1 MNEVFENNMKFAP
14 LLRFYYRYKV
24 IILSSLFAVIAITAI
39 GLFLSVTSKINH
51 EKAAVIYNEW
61 LEQDSQV
68 EIEKNK
74 ADELLNELIT
84 SYKKTGYTKL
94 ALLNSASV
102 SARDGD
108 GKKALEGFTI
118 LVNLTDGLGSN
129 KLYNKLARVSSAR
142 LLSSDKQY
150 DAALNMLEKYS
161 SKSTD
166 AYIHEL
172 TGDILLKKN
181 EILLAKNQYLLAKD
195 KYIDEASQSIIS
207 MKLAN
212 IES

>member
-84 SYKKTGYTKL
+84 AYKKTGYTKL
-94 ALLNSASV
+94 ALLNSASM

-212 IES
+212 IET

>member
-1 MNEVFENNMKFAP
+1 M
-14 LLRFYYRYKV
+14 
-24 IILSSLFAVIAITAI
+24 
-39 GLFLSVTSKINH
+39 G
-51 EKAAVIYNEW
+51 
-61 LEQDSQV
+61 
-68 EIEKNK
+68 
-74 ADELLNELIT
+74 
-84 SYKKTGYTKL
+84 
-94 ALLNSASV
+94 
-102 SARDGD
+102 
-108 GKKALEGFTI
+108 
-118 LVNLTDGLGSN
+118 N

-181 EILLAKNQYLLAKD
+181 EVLLAKNQYLSAKD

>member
-24 IILSSLFAVIAITAI
+24 IILSSLFAVIVITAI

-84 SYKKTGYTKL
+84 AYKKTGYTKL
-94 ALLNSASV
+94 ALLNSASM

>member
-84 SYKKTGYTKL
+84 AYKKTGYTKL
-94 ALLNSASV
+94 ALLNSASM

-181 EILLAKNQYLLAKD
+181 EVLLAKNQYLLSKR
-195 KYIDEASQSIIS
+195 
-207 MKLAN
+207 
-212 IES
+212 

>member
-84 SYKKTGYTKL
+84 SYRKTGYTKL

>member
-24 IILSSLFAVIAITAI
+24 IILSSLFAVIAITSI

-84 SYKKTGYTKL
+84 AYKKTGYTKL
-94 ALLNSASV
+94 ALLNSASM

-181 EILLAKNQYLLAKD
+181 EVLLAKNQYLSAKD

-207 MKLAN
+207 MKPAN

>member
-1 MNEVFENNMKFAP
+1 MNC
-14 LLRFYYRYKV
+14 
-24 IILSSLFAVIAITAI
+24 
-39 GLFLSVTSKINH
+39 
-51 EKAAVIYNEW
+51 
-61 LEQDSQV
+61 
-68 EIEKNK
+68 
-74 ADELLNELIT
+74 LNELIT
-84 SYKKTGYTKL
+84 AYKKTGYTKL
-94 ALLNSASV
+94 ALLNSASM

-108 GKKALEGFTI
+108 KEKALESFTI
-118 LVNLTDGLGSN
+118 LVNLTDGFRSN

-161 SKSTD
+161 SKPTD

-181 EILLAKNQYLLAKD
+181 EVLLAKNQYLLAKD

>member
-14 LLRFYYRYKV
+14 LLKFYYRHKV
-24 IILSSLFAVIAITAI
+24 IILSSLIAVITITAI
-39 GLFLSVTSKINH
+39 SLFLSATSKIND

-61 LEQDSQV
+61 LEQDSEV
-68 EIEKNK
+68 ESEKNK

-94 ALLNSASV
+94 ALLNSASM
-102 SARDGD
+102 SARDAD
-108 GKKALEGFTI
+108 KEKALGSYTI
-118 LVNLTDGLGSN
+118 LVNLTDGFRSN

-161 SKSTD
+161 SKPTD

-181 EILLAKNQYLLAKD
+181 EVLLAKNQYLLAKD

>member
-94 ALLNSASV
+94 ALLNSASM

-195 KYIDEASQSIIS
+195 KYIDEASQSIIA

>member
-14 LLRFYYRYKV
+14 FLRFYYRYKV

-84 SYKKTGYTKL
+84 AYKKTGYTKL
-94 ALLNSASV
+94 ALLNSASM

>member
-24 IILSSLFAVIAITAI
+24 IILSSLFAIIAITAI

-94 ALLNSASV
+94 ALLNSASM

>member
-94 ALLNSASV
+94 ALLNSASM

>member
-14 LLRFYYRYKV
+14 LLKFYYRYKV
-24 IILSSLFAVIAITAI
+24 IILSSLFAVITITAI
-39 GLFLSVTSKINH
+39 SLFLSAASERNH
-51 EKAAVIYNEW
+51 EKAAVIYNDWVE
-61 LEQDSQV
+61 EVSQV
-68 EIEKNK
+68 ESDKSK

-94 ALLNSASV
+94 ALLSSASM
-102 SARDGD
+102 SARDGENE
-108 GKKALEGFTI
+108 KALESFLI
-118 LVNLTDGLGSN
+118 LVNLTDGFRSN

-181 EILLAKNQYLLAKD
+181 EVLLAKNQYLSAKD

>member
-14 LLRFYYRYKV
+14 LLKFYYRYKV

-84 SYKKTGYTKL
+84 AYKKTGYTKL
-94 ALLNSASV
+94 ALLNSASM

-118 LVNLTDGLGSN
+118 LVNFNDCLGSN

>member
-14 LLRFYYRYKV
+14 LLKFYYRHKV
-24 IILSSLFAVIAITAI
+24 IILSSLIAVITITAI
-39 GLFLSVTSKINH
+39 SLFLSATSKIND

-61 LEQDSQV
+61 LEQDSEV
-68 EIEKNK
+68 ESEKNK
-74 ADELLNELIT
+74 AEELLNELIT

-94 ALLNSASV
+94 ALLNSASM

-108 GKKALEGFTI
+108 KEKALESFTI
-118 LVNLTDGLGSN
+118 LVNLTDGFRSN

-161 SKSTD
+161 SKPTD

-181 EILLAKNQYLLAKD
+181 EVLLAKNQYLLAKD
-195 KYIDEASQSIIS
+195 KYVDEASQSIIS

>member
-68 EIEKNK
+68 ESEKNK

-94 ALLNSASV
+94 ALLNSASM
-102 SARDGD
+102 SARDGE
-108 GKKALEGFTI
+108 GKKALESFTI
-118 LVNLTDGLGSN
+118 LVNLTDGF
-129 KLYNKLARVSSAR
+129 R
-142 LLSSDKQY
+142 
-150 DAALNMLEKYS
+150 
-161 SKSTD
+161 
-166 AYIHEL
+166 I
-172 TGDILLKKN
+172 
-181 EILLAKNQYLLAKD
+181 
-195 KYIDEASQSIIS
+195 
-207 MKLAN
+207 
-212 IES
+212 

>member
-84 SYKKTGYTKL
+84 AYKKTGYTKL
-94 ALLNSASV
+94 ALLNSASM

-150 DAALNMLEKYS
+150 DEALNMLEKYS

>member
-1 MNEVFENNMKFAP
+1 MSEVFENNMKFAP

-84 SYKKTGYTKL
+84 AYKKTGYTKL
-94 ALLNSASV
+94 ALLNSASM

>member
-14 LLRFYYRYKV
+14 LLRFYYQYKV

-84 SYKKTGYTKL
+84 AYKKTGYTKL
-94 ALLNSASV
+94 ALLNSASM

>member
-84 SYKKTGYTKL
+84 AYKKTGYTKL
-94 ALLNSASV
+94 ALLNSASM

>member
-84 SYKKTGYTKL
+84 AYKKTGYTKL
-94 ALLNSASV
+94 ALLNSASM

-195 KYIDEASQSIIS
+195 KYLSLIHI
-207 MKLAN
+207 
-212 IES
+212 

>member
-1 MNEVFENNMKFAP
+1 MSEVFENNMKFAP

-94 ALLNSASV
+94 ALLNSASM

-181 EILLAKNQYLLAKD
+181 EVLLAKNQYLSAKD

>member
-84 SYKKTGYTKL
+84 AYKKTGYTKL
-94 ALLNSASV
+94 ALLNSASM

-108 GKKALEGFTI
+108 AKKALEGFTI

>member
-84 SYKKTGYTKL
+84 AYKKTGYTKL
-94 ALLNSASV
+94 ALLNSASM

-181 EILLAKNQYLLAKD
+181 EVLLAKNQYLSAKD

>member
-24 IILSSLFAVIAITAI
+24 IILSSLFAVIAITTI

-84 SYKKTGYTKL
+84 AYKKTGYTKL
-94 ALLNSASV
+94 ALLNSASM

>member
-84 SYKKTGYTKL
+84 AYKKTGYTKL
-94 ALLNSASV
+94 ALLNSASM

-181 EILLAKNQYLLAKD
+181 EILLAKNQYLSAKD

>member
-84 SYKKTGYTKL
+84 AYKKTGYTKL
-94 ALLNSASV
+94 ALLNSASM

-150 DAALNMLEKYS
+150 DAALNMLEEYS

>member
-68 EIEKNK
+68 EIEKNR

-84 SYKKTGYTKL
+84 AYKKTGYTKL
-94 ALLNSASV
+94 ALLNSASM